1 MPAWAPVR
9 AARDAPAWTSGPTTA
24 PTYVPTPVPGSV
36 DPRWGGWAG
45 TPPTGERVPPVAPAP
60 GGPGTSD
67 RDGTGRNGPRRRLP
81 VTAAAVATAL
91 VISAAVA
98 ATSLGGGTPTDD
110 AVRPTPTTAA
120 PTRAPDLTSL
130 EREIGR
136 LQVDLAVA
144 RATWAGAP
152 QGTTP
157 ARDDLERAVDA
168 AQDWLDAYTAPTD
181 PQGVLRLL
189 GEVTA
194 HRDAVAA
201 LVAQV
206 GQSQLAPTTA
216 PAPTTSAPTPR
227 ATPTRSPSRAS
238 TAPRPTT
245 AAPAPE
251 PTTAP
256 APQPTTAPAPTPTS
270 PGGEPT
276 APPEPTPPVEPT
288 PPAPTDGGEP
298 PVVPGD
304 P

>member
-1 MPAWAPVR
+1 MR
-9 AARDAPAWTSGPTTA
+9 AVGDAPEWTSGPTTA
-24 PTYVPTPVPGSV
+24 PTYVPTPVPGGV
-36 DPRWGGWAG
+36 DPGWSGWTG
-45 TPPTGERVPPVAPAP
+45 TPPTGQAVPPGAVAAAT
-60 GGPGTSD
+60 GGPGTPD
-67 RDGTGRNGPRRRLP
+67 RDGTGRTGPRRRLP

-98 ATSLGGGTPTDD
+98 ATSLGRGAPTDD
-110 AVRPTPTTAA
+110 AVRPAPTTAA
-120 PTRAPDLTSL
+120 PARTPDVTSL

-181 PQGVLRLL
+181 AQGVLRLL

-194 HRDAVAA
+194 HREAVAA

-206 GQSQLAPTTA
+206 GQAQVAPTTA
-216 PAPTTSAPTPR
+216 PAPTTPTPTPR
-227 ATPTRSPSRAS
+227 ATPTRGPSRA
-238 TAPRPTT
+238 TAAPRPTT

-251 PTTAP
+251 PTTTP
-256 APQPTTAPAPTPTS
+256 APQPTTAPTPAPTS
-270 PGGEPT
+270 GGEPT